1 MKLIIAVLIFLSLGT
16 ASSQSY
22 ELVPT
27 HDQPIPSEI
36 IIYGKI
42 WQIATVLD
50 IKIPEVQKQQISRD
64 EVVAG
69 MTYCAKNMIEI
80 VSDENISVERQT
92 VLHEILHA
100 AACTLGKDAKYYNST
115 DGTPHGHEGFNNITM
130 VILEVIWSNPQL
142 EKYLFKN

>member
-50 IKIPEVQKQQISRD
+50 IKIPEVQKQQISKD

-69 MTYCAKNMIEI
+69 MTYCK
-80 VSDENISVERQT
+80 
-92 VLHEILHA
+92 
-100 AACTLGKDAKYYNST
+100 KY
-115 DGTPHGHEGFNNITM
+115 D
-130 VILEVIWSNPQL
+130 
-142 EKYLFKN
+142 